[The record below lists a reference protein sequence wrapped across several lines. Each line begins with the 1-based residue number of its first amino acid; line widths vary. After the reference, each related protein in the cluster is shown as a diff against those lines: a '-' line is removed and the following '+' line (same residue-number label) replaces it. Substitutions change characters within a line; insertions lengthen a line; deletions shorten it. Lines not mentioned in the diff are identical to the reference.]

1 MFINQILCY
10 ISDCLKRIKDVRAE
24 QKKLHSDLKKDIEY
38 LWSDKKIADEKK
50 KELRSKKA
58 NRDGLRSEL
67 VSEHLLPC
75 QYP

>member
-1 MFINQILCY
+1 M
-10 ISDCLKRIKDVRAE
+10 RAE

-58 NRDGLRSEL
+58 NRDGLKSEL
-67 VSEHLLPC
+67 VSEHI
-75 QYP
+75 